1 MNARRNAPSVDR
13 GWDPA
18 PEQPAR
24 SPGPQHP
31 GVIDVAAFLWIAVA
45 PSHLVEAAER
55 MAASRESAFVAAVSG
70 AHNLFVDVACRSA
83 SALYEFLTREVGA
96 LPDVSAVETV
106 PVARRVKL
114 AGIVM
119 EGELL
124 PEPF

>member
-1 MNARRNAPSVDR
+1 
-13 GWDPA
+13 
-18 PEQPAR
+18 
-24 SPGPQHP
+24 
-31 GVIDVAAFLWIAVA
+31 
-45 PSHLVEAAER
+45 LVEAAER
-55 MAASRESAFVAAVSG
+55 IAASRESAFVAAVSG
-70 AHNLFVDVACRSA
+70 AHDLYVGVVCRSA

-96 LPDVSAVETV
+96 LPAVSAVETV